1 MAAQAAILKG
11 RDYALV
17 QLSRKLMGLMRVLGE
32 VEHDAL
38 ARRLDEVR
46 IDRPV
51 FVAGLARSGTT
62 MVLTLLERADAVATH
77 RYRDFPF
84 LCVPLAWNWLQD
96 RLGGGGEQAVERPH
110 RDRIRIT
117 KESAEAFEEP
127 IWQEFFPWVHDAT
140 RCHVLDGRERNADFE
155 AFFASH
161 LRKILWLR
169 GGKRY
174 VSKGNY
180 NLARIEYLARV
191 FPTARFVVPVRAPL
205 AHVQSLVEQHAL
217 FCRYAEDDARVPKY
231 LAAAGHYEFG
241 PQRRPGNFDPQ
252 RVGEIEAAWREGDE
266 YRGYARQWAQ
276 AYAHVDRLRSGPL
289 GARMMVQR
297 YEDFCAQP
305 ASVSAQILDFCQ
317 LGDAAGRV
325 AAQAATVSAPSQRAL
340 PPGAAQTVW
349 SEVREVA
356 TRFGYA

>member
-1 MAAQAAILKG
+1 MAAQAAVLKS

-17 QLSRKLMGLMRVLGE
+17 QLSRKLMGLLRMLGE
-32 VEHDAL
+32 MEHDAL

-46 IDRPV
+46 IDTPV

-62 MVLTLLERADAVATH
+62 MVLTLLERADGVATH

-84 LCVPLAWNWLQD
+84 ICVPLAWNWLQD
-96 RLGGGGEQAVERPH
+96 RLGGAAQEAVERPH

-127 IWQEFFPWVHDAT
+127 IWQEFFPWVHDPA
-140 RCHVLDGRERNADFE
+140 RCHVMDGGESNADFE
-155 AFFASH
+155 AFFSSH

-169 GGKRY
+169 GGRRY

-180 NLARIEYLARV
+180 NLARIEYLARL
-191 FPTARFVVPVRAPL
+191 FPGARFVVPVRSPL
-205 AHVQSLVEQHAL
+205 SHVQSLVEQHAL
-217 FCRYAEDDARVPKY
+217 FCRYAKDDPRVPKY

-241 PQRRPGNFDPQ
+241 PQRRPVNFDPQ
-252 RVGEIEAAWREGDE
+252 RIGEIEAAWRDGDG

-276 AYAHVDRLRSGPL
+276 AYAHVDRLRAGPV
-289 GARMMVQR
+289 GTRMTVLR

-305 ASVSAQILDFCQ
+305 QQSARALLDFCS
-317 LGDAAGRV
+317 LTDAAGRV
-325 AAQAATVSAPSQRAL
+325 AAQAAAVSAPAERAL
-340 PPGAAQTVW
+340 PPGAADTVW
-349 SEVREVA
+349 REVREVA
-356 TRFGYA
+356 ARFGYA

>member
-1 MAAQAAILKG
+1 MAAQAAILKS

-17 QLSRKLMGLMRVLGE
+17 QLSRKLTGLLRVLGE
-32 VEHDAL
+32 VEHDVL
-38 ARRLDEVR
+38 ARRLDELR
-46 IDRPV
+46 LDAPV

-62 MVLTLLERADAVATH
+62 MVLSLLERADAVATH

-84 LCVPLAWNWLQD
+84 LCVPLVWSWLQD
-96 RLGGGGEQAVERPH
+96 RLGAGAHEPVERPH

-127 IWQEFFPWVHDAT
+127 IWQEFFPWVHDAA
-140 RCHVLDGRERNADFE
+140 RCHVIDGRESNADFE
-155 AFFASH
+155 AFFTSH

-217 FCRYAEDDARVPKY
+217 FCRYAQDDARVPKY

-241 PQRRPGNFDPQ
+241 PQRQPANFDPQ
-252 RVGEIEAAWREGDE
+252 RVGEIEAAWRQGDD

-276 AYAHVDRLRSGPL
+276 AYAHVDRLRAGPL
-289 GARMMVQR
+289 AGRMMVLR
-297 YEDFCAQP
+297 YEDFCTQP
-305 ASVSAQILDFCQ
+305 LESARALLAFCR
-317 LGDAAGRV
+317 LTDTAGGV
-325 AAQAATVSAPSQRAL
+325 AAQAATVCAPSQRSL
-340 PPGAAQTVW
+340 PPRAAATVW
-349 SEVREVA
+349 REVREVA
-356 TRFGYA
+356 ARFGYE